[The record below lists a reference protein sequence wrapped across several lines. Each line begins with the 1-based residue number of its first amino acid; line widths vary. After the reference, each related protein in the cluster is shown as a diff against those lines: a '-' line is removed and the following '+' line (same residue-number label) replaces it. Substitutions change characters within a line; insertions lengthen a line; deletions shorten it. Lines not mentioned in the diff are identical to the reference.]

1 MKISFNK
8 LNLAL
13 MITGLSL
20 TVIGG
25 MALAHSGAH
34 PERFVSNTGID
45 KGSCNKKMTPCRT
58 IGYAVQ
64 QSGKGD
70 KVLVANGEYIAKEE
84 DIFYFLSDM
93 VIVKG
98 GYNEQTK
105 FKTQS
110 LNGNRTTVTGIPAKY
125 RENLKSKGFHLV
137 RDKKGKKV
145 NLSAETIAMLATYEK
160 ITSKKEGPINCVGGV
175 ADSYA
180 CNNIDLLSHM
190 PLGEFSA
197 NPTSA
202 NDIWGFTDL
211 DDNRE
216 YALIGLNNGTSIV
229 DVTNPES
236 PVEVGSIGGLS
247 SIWRDIKA
255 YQCKDEETGQH
266 KAWAYVTTE
275 ANQGLQVIDLSD
287 LPNSISLVNTVSE
300 FNGAHNVYM
309 SNIDYTTNSA
319 LDSMEAFIYVAGAR
333 KNSGAY
339 RVFSLAD
346 PANPELI
353 TSPPV
358 GTGYIHDA
366 TTLVITDD
374 RTGQCA
380 NSHNPCELLIDYNE
394 SSVDIW
400 DMTDKQNPFKISSTT
415 YTNSSYTHSGWWS
428 ADKQYLFIH
437 DEGDESDF
445 GINTTV
451 NIMDISD
458 LANPVVL
465 PPWRGPEGSID
476 HNGFTKGNRYYM
488 SAYRSG
494 LMVLD
499 VTDPAAISLAGNFDT
514 FPVPAANT
522 AEFNG
527 AWGAYPYLPSGNI
540 LISDFE
546 IGLFVLKDNTN
557 PTGYVAA
564 SNAASCPS
572 TGGVNSA
579 PTASFTDDCNDL
591 ACSFNGSASTDSDG
605 SITSYAW
612 DFGDTKSSTE
622 TSPSNTYAADGT
634 YDVALTVTDNDGAT
648 NTSISSVTVSMSSG
662 GVNSAPTASFTN
674 NCTEL
679 VCSFNGS
686 ASSDSDGNIASY
698 AWDFGDGSSST
709 ETSPANTY
717 AADGTYSVSLTVT
730 DNEGATNV
738 LSANVTVAKSTAG
751 SGDTDDGS
759 SSGSGSIAFLM
770 LAFLSVIRLR
780 KIDK

>member
-1 MKISFNK
+1 MKISYKK

-13 MITGLSL
+13 LVTGLSL
-20 TVIGG
+20 TIIGG
-25 MALAHSGAH
+25 YTFAHSGAH
-34 PERFVSNTGID
+34 PIRFVSNSGTD
-45 KGSCNKKMTPCRT
+45 KGSCSKRNLPCKT

-70 KVLVANGEYIAKEE
+70 TVLVADGEYNTKEE

-93 VIVKG
+93 IIVKG
-98 GYNEQTK
+98 GYSEETQFKSQK
-105 FKTQS
+105 FKV
-110 LNGNRTTVTGIPAKY
+110 NKTTVTGIPAQY
-125 RENLKSKGFHLV
+125 RTQLEDKGFHLV
-137 RDKKGKKV
+137 RDKKGKKI
-145 NLSAETIAMLATYEK
+145 NLNSQTIKMLATYEK
-160 ITSKKEGPINCVGGV
+160 ITSKKEGPIDCVGGF

-190 PLGEFSA
+190 PLAEFSA
-197 NPTSA
+197 SPGSA

-216 YALIGLNNGTSIV
+216 YALIGFNNGTSVV

-236 PVEVGSIGGLS
+236 PVEVGSISGNN

-255 YQCKDEETGQH
+255 YQCKDDSTGQH

-287 LPNSISLVNTVSE
+287 LPNSISLVNTVNE
-300 FNGAHNVYM
+300 FSGAHNIYM
-309 SNIDYTTNSA
+309 ANIDYTTNSA
-319 LDSMEAFIYVAGAR
+319 LEGMEPFVYVAGAG

-339 RVFSLAD
+339 RVYGIKD
-346 PANPELI
+346 PSNPELV

-366 TTLVITDD
+366 TTMVITDD

-400 DMTDKQNPFKISSTT
+400 DMTDKLNPFKISSTT

-428 ADKQYLFIH
+428 SDQKYLFIH
-437 DEGDESDF
+437 DEGDETSF

-465 PPWRGPEGSID
+465 PPWRGPEKSID
-476 HNGFTKGNRYYM
+476 HNGFTKGDRYYM

-499 VTDPAAISLAGNFDT
+499 VSDPTSISLEGNFDT

-540 LISDFE
+540 LLSDFE

-557 PTGYVAA
+557 PTGYEA
-564 SNAASCPS
+564 SPYVASCP
-572 TGGVNSA
+572 T
-579 PTASFTDDCNDL
+579 P
-591 ACSFNGSASTDSDG
+591 
-605 SITSYAW
+605 
-612 DFGDTKSSTE
+612 
-622 TSPSNTYAADGT
+622 
-634 YDVALTVTDNDGAT
+634 
-648 NTSISSVTVSMSSG
+648 SG
-662 GVNSAPTASFTN
+662 GGNADPMASFTN
-674 NCTEL
+674 ECTEL
-679 VCSFNGS
+679 VCSFNSS
-686 ASSDSDGNIASY
+686 ASSDNDGNIASY
-698 AWDFGDGSSST
+698 AWDFGDDNVST
-709 ETSPANTY
+709 EASPSNTY
-717 AADGTYSVSLTVT
+717 AADGTYVVALTVT
-730 DNEGATNV
+730 DNEGATNTSNV
-738 LSANVTVAKSTAG
+738 SVTVAKSITAI
-751 SGDTDDGS
+751 DDNES
-759 SSGSGSIAFLM
+759 SSGSGSLALLM
-770 LAFLSVIRLR
+770 LGFLSVIRLR
-780 KIDK
+780 KISQ